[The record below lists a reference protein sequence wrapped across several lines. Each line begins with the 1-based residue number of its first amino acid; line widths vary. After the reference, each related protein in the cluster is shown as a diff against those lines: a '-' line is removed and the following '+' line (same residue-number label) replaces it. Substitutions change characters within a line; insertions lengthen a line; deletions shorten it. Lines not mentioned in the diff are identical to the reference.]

1 MSLDP
6 PKVMLDRSFLRAV
19 ADPACPMHDESAAL
33 YRTLVDEFEREEVLL
48 VAVSTHLRDVE
59 HGHDLPHPQR
69 VAYFLHR
76 NHRGMFAPVDP
87 LYVGFQHRRAAKSVE
102 TADPADALTMVMC
115 ERNNVRRI
123 VTGADALTAFD
134 GFGRCRIERV
144 APDGE

>member
-19 ADPACPMHDESAAL
+19 ADPASSMHDESVAR
-33 YRTLVDEFEREEVLL
+33 YRTLVDEFEREEMLL

-59 HGHDLPHPQR
+59 HGHDLPQSQR

-76 NHRGMFAPVDP
+76 NHRGVFAPVEP
-87 LYVGFQHRRAAKSVE
+87 LYVGFQHRRAARGVE
-102 TADPADALTMVMC
+102 NADPADALTMVMC

-123 VTGADALTAFD
+123 VTAADAFD

-144 APDGE
+144 APVGE